1 MEINKTRYKVLEKP
15 HKLYLDMTTLEIREK
30 LNIAFL
36 KPVSE
41 DDMTGI
47 LGKYLKADKL
57 YRIKYIYTR
66 NKQLQPQT
74 FDRYYYLLD
83 VDEDENGT
91 FIEYM
96 LVYDKLFEPLVRTAY
111 ILAALAVAAYLAYM
125 GYKNA
130 ISRFSA
136 GVLIII
142 VLSTVGVIFKK
153 PKETAEECK
162 KAERIIEKIISDL

>member
-162 KAERIIEKIISDL
+162 KSERIIEKIISDL

>member
-1 MEINKTRYKVLEKP
+1 MEINKIRYKALEKP
-15 HKLYLDMTTLEIREK
+15 HKIYLDMTTLEIREK

-36 KPVSE
+36 NPVS
-41 DDMTGI
+41 DGDMTGI
-47 LGKYLKADKL
+47 IGKYIKTEKL

-83 VDEDENGT
+83 VGKDENGAY
-91 FIEYM
+91 IEYM
-96 LVYDKLFEPLVRTAY
+96 LVYDKLFEPLIRTAY
-111 ILAALAVAAYLAYM
+111 ILAVLAVSAYLAYM

-130 ISRFSA
+130 MSRFSA

-153 PKETAEECK
+153 SKETAEECK

>member
-111 ILAALAVAAYLAYM
+111 IPAALAVAAYLAYM

>member
-15 HKLYLDMTTLEIREK
+15 HKLYLDMTTLKIREK
-30 LNIAFL
+30 LNIAFR

-136 GVLIII
+136 GVMIII
-142 VLSTVGVIFKK
+142 VLSTVCVIFKK

>member
-111 ILAALAVAAYLAYM
+111 ILAALAVAAYIAYM

>member
-142 VLSTVGVIFKK
+142 VLSTLGVIFKK

>member
-1 MEINKTRYKVLEKP
+1 MEINKTRYKVLGKP
-15 HKLYLDMTTLEIREK
+15 HKVYLDMTTLEIREK

>member
-15 HKLYLDMTTLEIREK
+15 HKVYLDMTTLEIREK

>member
-83 VDEDENGT
+83 VDEDENG
-91 FIEYM
+91 FYVEYA

-111 ILAALAVAAYLAYM
+111 ILAALAVAAYIAYM

>member
-1 MEINKTRYKVLEKP
+1 MEISKIRYKALEKP
-15 HKLYLDMTTLEIREK
+15 HKVYLDMTTLEIREK

-36 KPVSE
+36 NPVSK

-47 LGKYLKADKL
+47 LGKYLKTDKL

-83 VDEDENGT
+83 VDEDENGA

-111 ILAALAVAAYLAYM
+111 ILAALTVAAYLAYM

-130 ISRFSA
+130 MSRFSA

-153 PKETAEECK
+153 SKETAEECK

>member
-30 LNIAFL
+30 LNIAFR

-96 LVYDKLFEPLVRTAY
+96 LVYDKLFEPLVRTVY
-111 ILAALAVAAYLAYM
+111 ILVALVVILYLAYM
-125 GYKNA
+125 CYTNT

-142 VLSTVGVIFKK
+142 VLSTVGVMFKK
-153 PKETAEECK
+153 SKETAEECK
-162 KAERIIEKIISDL
+162 KSEIIIEKIISDL

>member
-15 HKLYLDMTTLEIREK
+15 HKLYLDMTTLKIREK

-83 VDEDENGT
+83 VDEDENGA

-96 LVYDKLFEPLVRTAY
+96 LVYDNLFEPLVRTAY

-153 PKETAEECK
+153 SKETAEECK

>member
-83 VDEDENGT
+83 VDEDEKGT

>member
-142 VLSTVGVIFKK
+142 VLSTVGVILKK
-153 PKETAEECK
+153 PKETAEKCK